1 MRLLHFKQ
9 NDKLKIGVQT
19 SEGVLDVEKAAKEL
33 NVVIPSSM
41 QGLIEAGE
49 EGKQTVESIIEKA
62 KGNTALFLNEENVT
76 YGPAAG
82 SPEKIICVGLN
93 YMPHIEESK
102 MEIPTTPV
110 LFSKFNNALAG
121 HQQDVALPDVAK
133 EYDYEAELVIVIGKA
148 ADNVS
153 EEDALEHVYGY
164 SVGNDLSARDLQML
178 TGQWLVGKTLNHFA
192 PIGPHL
198 VTADEVDS
206 SNLAISCN
214 VNGEERQSSNTKNM
228 IFTIP
233 ILISYI
239 SKHMTLQPGDVIFTG
254 TPEGVILGYPE
265 EEQVWL
271 KSGDEVEVMIENV
284 GVLKNKL
291 V

>member
-121 HQQDVALPDVAK
+121 HQQDVALPDVDRK
-133 EYDYEAELVIVIGKA
+133 STRL
-148 ADNVS
+148 NSSHVS
-153 EEDALEHVYGY
+153 
-164 SVGNDLSARDLQML
+164 
-178 TGQWLVGKTLNHFA
+178 
-192 PIGPHL
+192 
-198 VTADEVDS
+198 
-206 SNLAISCN
+206 
-214 VNGEERQSSNTKNM
+214 
-228 IFTIP
+228 
-233 ILISYI
+233 ISYA
-239 SKHMTLQPGDVIFTG
+239 VFC
-254 TPEGVILGYPE
+254 
-265 EEQVWL
+265 L
-271 KSGDEVEVMIENV
+271 K
-284 GVLKNKL
+284 KKR
-291 V
+291 